1 MLSVLDKELGY
12 KKEKLKYKKVV
23 GAGGGGGGGGG
34 GGRLIDGGS
43 LTTFFPWKGR
53 EGGLIRGRG
62 LFERVDLILDLQY
75 YSISTLLAIEPPVA
89 QWLERPN

>member
-23 GAGGGGGGGGG
+23 GAGGGG
-34 GGRLIDGGS
+34 RLIDRGS